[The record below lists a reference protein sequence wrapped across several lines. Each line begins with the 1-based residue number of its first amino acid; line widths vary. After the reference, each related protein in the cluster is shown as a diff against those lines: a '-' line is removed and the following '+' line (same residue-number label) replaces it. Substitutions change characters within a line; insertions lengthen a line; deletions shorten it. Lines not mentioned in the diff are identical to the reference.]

1 MADTVQ
7 DQQHEEH
14 DRPLVVDE
22 VGETLERFRALTNS
36 GEADV
41 LLDELGA
48 HGPVDEA
55 IVSELSS
62 VHPLAHPEKFP
73 EAHSLALHSLEVLE
87 RNGARVTKMP
97 RVGPLKPIASW
108 AVQLVTRFI
117 VRSYQGEVIDAITR
131 LYARRLAWCP
141 PGYPH
146 RMMLLRARIDSERA
160 VPAFKSKAVGLP
172 TFLVGGAVVS
182 SFASGVRGLASVLLG
197 SQVTGGVGVIVL
209 FAVFAGLAWAIVK
222 GAATARRRIRLT
234 TDKPLKALYETI
246 GACGKPPQDNAR
258 NFALIGIILTGLGWL
273 IIPVGAFLVAAAL

>member
-7 DQQHEEH
+7 DQQHGEH

-55 IVSELSS
+55 IVSELSA
-62 VHPLAHPEKFP
+62 VHAAGPSRASSPRP
-73 EAHSLALHSLEVLE
+73 TRSRCTRWRCSNATAP
-87 RNGARVTKMP
+87 RVTKMP

-117 VRSYQGEVIDAITR
+117 VRSHQGEVIDAITR

-146 RMMLLRARIDSERA
+146 RMMLLRARLDSERA
-160 VPAFKSKAVGLP
+160 VPAFKGKAVGLP

-182 SFASGVRGLASVLLG
+182 SLASGVRGLASVLLG
-197 SQVTGGVGVIVL
+197 SAASPV
-209 FAVFAGLAWAIVK
+209 ASAWPSSSASSP
-222 GAATARRRIRLT
+222 GWRGRSSRAR
-234 TDKPLKALYETI
+234 PS
-246 GACGKPPQDNAR
+246 P
-258 NFALIGIILTGLGWL
+258 
-273 IIPVGAFLVAAAL
+273 VAASGSPPTSR